1 MQPTKLV
8 GTSPSILALQEEIF
22 YAARC
27 DAKVLIT
34 GESGAGKE
42 IVARLIHAGSP
53 RSRSALVTV
62 NCAALSETLLETELF
77 GHVRGSFTG
86 AYRDR
91 LGAFEQAN
99 RGTVFMDEI
108 GETSP
113 RMQGLLLRFMETGEI
128 QRVGSDQVQTRVDVR
143 VIAATNRVLV
153 DSVANK
159 TFREDLYYRLNVI
172 HIRVPALR
180 DRVEDIP
187 VLLRFFLDQ
196 FATQYQVESPAI
208 SADALQT
215 LSDHPWPGNVRE
227 LKNVVERLVVRAKS
241 GEIGRE
247 DLPLEVLRST
257 PPAQPA
263 ASTPATRPASDMLFE
278 RMVNGGES
286 FWSCVY
292 APFMARDLTRD
303 DLRTVVR
310 KGLERTSGNYKV
322 MVELFNMPADDYK
335 RFLGFLRKYQCHM
348 PFQQFRS
355 AAASRDENGG
365 APVSRRQAAW
375 RRRPESDSAGD
386 SSLLFSEWM
395 GLARSRRPPSLG
407 EHSPRIVPPPMSDW
421 NRLPPAE
428 EERKS
433 A

>member
-1 MQPTKLV
+1 MQPTRLV
-8 GTSPSILALQEEIF
+8 GASPAIITLQEEIH
-22 YAARC
+22 YAAKC
-27 DAKVLIT
+27 DAKVLVT

-42 IVARLIHAGSP
+42 IVARLIHAASA
-53 RSRSALVTV
+53 RSRSQLVTV
-62 NCAALSETLLETELF
+62 NCAALTETLLETELF

-91 LGAFEQAN
+91 LGAFEQAH

-113 RMQGLLLRFMETGEI
+113 RMQGLLLRFLETGEI

-172 HIRVPALR
+172 HMRVPALR
-180 DRVEDIP
+180 ERVEDIP
-187 VLLRFFLDQ
+187 VLLDFFIDQ
-196 FATQYQVESPAI
+196 FARQYQMERPAL
-208 SADALQT
+208 SAEALQT
-215 LSDHPWPGNVRE
+215 LTDHAWPGNVRE
-227 LKNVVERLVVRAKS
+227 LKNVVERLVVRGRS
-241 GEIGRE
+241 GEIGRD
-247 DLPLEVLRST
+247 DLPLEVLRSA
-257 PPAQPA
+257 PVAQTGPM
-263 ASTPATRPASDMLFE
+263 TQATRPAADVLFE

-303 DLRTVVR
+303 DLRTIVR

-355 AAASRDENGG
+355 AATSRDAG
-365 APVSRRQAAW
+365 RQPIPPGRMAA
-375 RRRPESDSAGD
+375 SA
-386 SSLLFSEWM
+386 
-395 GLARSRRPPSLG
+395 
-407 EHSPRIVPPPMSDW
+407 
-421 NRLPPAE
+421 
-428 EERKS
+428 
-433 A
+433 

>member
-8 GTSPSILALQEEIF
+8 GTSPAILNLQEEIF

-27 DAKVLIT
+27 DAKVLVT

-53 RSRSALVTV
+53 RSRSQLVTV

-91 LGAFEQAN
+91 LGAFEQAH
-99 RGTVFMDEI
+99 RGTVFMDEV

-113 RMQGLLLRFMETGEI
+113 RMQGLLLRFLETGEI
-128 QRVGSDQVQTRVDVR
+128 QRVGSDQIQTRVDVR
-143 VIAATNRVLV
+143 VIAATNRNLME
-153 DSVANK
+153 SVAAK

-172 HIRVPALR
+172 HIRVPPLR

-187 VLLRFFLDQ
+187 VLLGFFLEQ
-196 FATQYQVESPAI
+196 FAKQYQVEPPSL
-208 SADALQT
+208 SAEATQT
-215 LSDHPWPGNVRE
+215 LCDHPWPGNVRE
-227 LKNVVERLVVRAKS
+227 LKNVIERLVVRARN
-241 GEIGRE
+241 GEIGRD
-247 DLPLEVLRST
+247 DLPLEVLRSA
-257 PPAQPA
+257 PSASQVAVPA
-263 ASTPATRPASDMLFE
+263 SPATRPAADMLFE

-355 AAASRDENGG
+355 AATSRDAG
-365 APVSRRQAAW
+365 RQQTPPGRMAA
-375 RRRPESDSAGD
+375 SA
-386 SSLLFSEWM
+386 
-395 GLARSRRPPSLG
+395 
-407 EHSPRIVPPPMSDW
+407 
-421 NRLPPAE
+421 
-428 EERKS
+428 
-433 A
+433 

>member
-8 GTSPSILALQEEIF
+8 GASPAILTLQEEIH
-22 YAARC
+22 YAAKC

-42 IVARLIHAGSP
+42 IVARLIHAS
-53 RSRSALVTV
+53 SARARAQLVTV
-62 NCAALSETLLETELF
+62 NCAALTETLLETELF

-91 LGAFEQAN
+91 LGAFEQAH

-113 RMQGLLLRFMETGEI
+113 RMQGLLLRFLETGEI
-128 QRVGSDQVQTRVDVR
+128 QRVGSDQVQNRVDVR

-172 HIRVPALR
+172 HLRVPPLR
-180 DRVEDIP
+180 ERLEDIP
-187 VLLRFFLDQ
+187 LLLEFFIDQ
-196 FATQYQVESPAI
+196 FSRQYQVGRPTL
-208 SADALQT
+208 SAEALQT
-215 LSDHPWPGNVRE
+215 LTEHGWPGNVRE
-227 LKNVVERLVVRAKS
+227 LKNVVERLVIRGRS
-241 GEIGRE
+241 GAIGRD
-247 DLPLEVLRST
+247 DLPLEVLRAAPAAQAVPPT
-257 PPAQPA
+257 PP
-263 ASTPATRPASDMLFE
+263 TRPAADVLFE
-278 RMVNGGES
+278 RLVNGGES

-292 APFMARDLTRD
+292 APFMSRDLTRD
-303 DLRTVVR
+303 DLRAIVR

-322 MVELFNMPADDYK
+322 MVELFNMPGDDYK

-355 AAASRDENGG
+355 AA
-365 APVSRRQAAW
+365 VSRESAKSGADLPSPSRIAA
-375 RRRPESDSAGD
+375 SA
-386 SSLLFSEWM
+386 
-395 GLARSRRPPSLG
+395 
-407 EHSPRIVPPPMSDW
+407 
-421 NRLPPAE
+421 
-428 EERKS
+428 
-433 A
+433 

>member
-8 GTSPSILALQEEIF
+8 GASPAILTLQEEIH
-22 YAARC
+22 YAAKC

-42 IVARLIHAGSP
+42 IVARLIHAS
-53 RSRSALVTV
+53 SARTRAQLVTV
-62 NCAALSETLLETELF
+62 NCAALTETLLETELF

-91 LGAFEQAN
+91 LGAFEQAH

-113 RMQGLLLRFMETGEI
+113 RMQGLLLRFLETGEI
-128 QRVGSDQVQTRVDVR
+128 QRVGSDQVQNRVDVR

-172 HIRVPALR
+172 HLRVPPLR
-180 DRVEDIP
+180 ERLEDIP
-187 VLLRFFLDQ
+187 LLLEFFIDQ
-196 FATQYQVESPAI
+196 FSRQYQVGRPTL
-208 SADALQT
+208 SAEALQT
-215 LSDHPWPGNVRE
+215 LTEHAWPGNVRE
-227 LKNVVERLVVRAKS
+227 LKNVVERLVIRGRS
-241 GEIGRE
+241 GPIGRD
-247 DLPLEVLRST
+247 DLPLEVLRAAPAAQAVPPT
-257 PPAQPA
+257 PP
-263 ASTPATRPASDMLFE
+263 TRPAADVLFE
-278 RMVNGGES
+278 RLVNGGES

-292 APFMARDLTRD
+292 APFMSRDLTRD
-303 DLRTVVR
+303 DLRAIVR

-322 MVELFNMPADDYK
+322 MVELFNMPGDDYK

-355 AAASRDENGG
+355 AAASRESAKSG
-365 APVSRRQAAW
+365 ADLPSPSRIAA
-375 RRRPESDSAGD
+375 SA
-386 SSLLFSEWM
+386 
-395 GLARSRRPPSLG
+395 
-407 EHSPRIVPPPMSDW
+407 
-421 NRLPPAE
+421 
-428 EERKS
+428 
-433 A
+433 

>member
-1 MQPTKLV
+1 MQPTRLV
-8 GTSPSILALQEEIF
+8 GASPAIINLQEEIH
-22 YAARC
+22 YAAKC
-27 DAKVLIT
+27 DAKVLVT

-42 IVARLIHAGSP
+42 IVARLIHASSA
-53 RSRSALVTV
+53 RSRSQLVTV
-62 NCAALSETLLETELF
+62 NCAALTETLLETELF

-91 LGAFEQAN
+91 LGAFEQAH

-113 RMQGLLLRFMETGEI
+113 RMQGLLLRFLETGEI
-128 QRVGSDQVQTRVDVR
+128 QRVGSDQVQNRVDVR

-172 HIRVPALR
+172 HLRVPALR
-180 DRVEDIP
+180 ERVEDIP
-187 VLLRFFLDQ
+187 VLLEFFIDQ
-196 FATQYQVESPAI
+196 FARQYQMDRPTL
-208 SADALQT
+208 SAEALQT
-215 LSDHPWPGNVRE
+215 LTDHAWPGNVRE
-227 LKNVVERLVVRAKS
+227 LKNVVERLVVRGRTGA
-241 GEIGRE
+241 IGRD

-257 PPAQPA
+257 PVAQAVPT
-263 ASTPATRPASDMLFE
+263 TPATRPAADMLFE

-286 FWSCVY
+286 FWSSVY

-355 AAASRDENGG
+355 ASTSRDVGRQPLPPGRMAAS
-365 APVSRRQAAW
+365 A
-375 RRRPESDSAGD
+375 
-386 SSLLFSEWM
+386 
-395 GLARSRRPPSLG
+395 
-407 EHSPRIVPPPMSDW
+407 
-421 NRLPPAE
+421 
-428 EERKS
+428 
-433 A
+433 

>member
-8 GTSPSILALQEEIF
+8 GASPAIVTLQEEIF

-42 IVARLIHAGSP
+42 IVARLIHASSP

-91 LGAFEQAN
+91 LGAFEQAH
-99 RGTVFMDEI
+99 RGTVFMDEV

-113 RMQGLLLRFMETGEI
+113 RMQGLLLRFLETGEI
-128 QRVGSDQVQTRVDVR
+128 QRVGSDQIQNRVDVR
-143 VIAATNRVLV
+143 VIAATNRVLLE
-153 DSVANK
+153 SVANK

-172 HIRVPALR
+172 HLRVPPLR
-180 DRVEDIP
+180 ERLEDIP
-187 VLLRFFLDQ
+187 VILKFFLDQ
-196 FATQYQVESPAI
+196 FSRQYQVELPTLSQEAM
-208 SADALQT
+208 QT

-227 LKNVVERLVVRAKS
+227 LKNVVERLVVRNKT
-241 GEIGRE
+241 GEIGRD
-247 DLPLEVLRST
+247 DLPLEVLRS
-257 PPAQPA
+257 APA
-263 ASTPATRPASDMLFE
+263 AQVVSTPVTRPAADVLFE
-278 RMVNGGES
+278 RLVNGGES

-303 DLRTVVR
+303 DLRAVVR

-322 MVELFNMPADDYK
+322 MVELFNMQADDYK

-355 AAASRDENGG
+355 AASSRD
-365 APVSRRQAAW
+365 AQ
-375 RRRPESDSAGD
+375 
-386 SSLLFSEWM
+386 
-395 GLARSRRPPSLG
+395 
-407 EHSPRIVPPPMSDW
+407 
-421 NRLPPAE
+421 
-428 EERKS
+428 KS
-433 A
+433 ASEANVPTPPGRMAASA